1 MNDSQK
7 LVKLALAARRVIE
20 AHNKAAAELEP
31 GFTCGCATVC
41 QPLIEAL
48 EDLHESR
55 AKSRRTKCCAAD
67 GGAGHFGSC
76 VR

>member
-7 LVKLALAARRVIE
+7 LVKLAMAARRVIE
-20 AHNKAAAELEP
+20 SHNKAASELEP
-31 GFTCGCATVC
+31 GFTCGCSTVC

-48 EDLHESR
+48 GGQRESG
-55 AKSRRTKCCAAD
+55 AKSRRRNCCSAD
-67 GGAGHFGSC
+67 GGAGHFGTC